1 MKYHRPIPMTDPA
14 RPADALPLAGGWCWF
29 SQVEVLERG
38 RAPVVVPVGDLEAAV
53 VARLTA
59 PRRFGGLALHR
70 PRIMGILNVTP
81 DSFSDGGLF
90 LRPEAAVMQARVMA
104 AGADILD
111 IGGESTRPGAVEVAE
126 DEETARTA
134 PVIAALREG
143 GLDCPISIDTRKAG
157 VAQAALAAG
166 AGIVNDVSA
175 MGFDAAMADMV
186 AKSGAPIILMHAR
199 GDPATMQADP
209 QYDNV
214 LLDVFDFL
222 ADRVAVAEAAGLARD
237 RIAVD
242 PGIGFGKT
250 LQHNL
255 TLLNRLSLFHD
266 LGLPILLG
274 ASRKRFIGTIG
285 AEAEAAR
292 RMPGSLAVALA
303 GVAQG
308 MQMIRV
314 HDVAET
320 RQALSLWQAV
330 TKGESE

>member
-1 MKYHRPIPMTDPA
+1 MQYYRPIPMTDPA
-14 RPADALPLAGGWCWF
+14 RPLAAVPLAGGWCWF

-38 RAPVVVPVGDLEAAV
+38 RKPVVVPVGDLDAAV

-59 PRRFGGLALHR
+59 PRGFGGMALHR

-104 AGADILD
+104 AGADIID
-111 IGGESTRPGAVEVAE
+111 IGGESTRPGAVEVALA
-126 DEETARTA
+126 EEIARTA
-134 PVIAALREG
+134 PVIAALRAG

-157 VAQAALAAG
+157 VAQAALTEG

-175 MGFDAAMADMV
+175 MGFDAAMAGMV
-186 AKSGAPIILMHAR
+186 AASGVPIILMHAQ

-209 QYDNV
+209 QYDDV

-222 ADRVAVAEAAGLARD
+222 KARVAVADAAGIRRD

-242 PGIGFGKT
+242 PGIGFGKS

-266 LGLPILLG
+266 LGLPVLLG

-285 AEAEAAR
+285 AETEAAR

-330 TKGESE
+330 TQGESA